1 MVEECAINVGFHSY
15 FGRFRQ
21 SGHSKTPLGSA
32 IINKIPFNPT
42 YNLIGRLKD
51 LYGISIALAIHSL
64 DPSLFSRLILSLWG
78 VLVIV

>member
-51 LYGISIALAIHSL
+51 L
-64 DPSLFSRLILSLWG
+64 
-78 VLVIV
+78 

>member
-42 YNLIGRLKD
+42 YN
-51 LYGISIALAIHSL
+51 
-64 DPSLFSRLILSLWG
+64 P
-78 VLVIV
+78 